1 MLDWL
6 LFVLT
11 ALVILGIIAGFLWTL
26 KQSKNNHPNDT
37 LTIDSLGIYRPIKA
51 LQNEILELVN
61 QSNKPSVS
69 GTKGSIVE
77 EIHRIDEY
85 VIKSLVSRQQ
95 IRRAIMGASLAKSD
109 AASYL
114 NQAETQVDTSE
125 KLRLMQSYEALQ
137 GEIKHYEEAEKLVSR
152 IDSGLALTTSSLK
165 SLKANILLSDV
176 RSTENSQLDELRGAL
191 SSIDALER
199 SIKEANEF
207 LDA

>member
-26 KQSKNNHPNDT
+26 KQSKNNNPIDT

-51 LQNEILELVN
+51 LQNEILELLN
-61 QSNKPSVS
+61 QSNKPSIS
-69 GTKGSIVE
+69 GTKVAIAE
-77 EIHRIDEY
+77 EIHRIDDY

-95 IRRAIMGASLAKSD
+95 IRRAIMGAALAKSD
-109 AASYL
+109 AVSYL

-137 GEIKHYEEAEKLVSR
+137 GEIKHYEEAEKLLSR

-176 RSTENSQLDELRGAL
+176 RSTESSQLDELRGAL

>member
-1 MLDWL
+1 MLVWL
-6 LFVLT
+6 LSALT
-11 ALVILGIIAGFLWTL
+11 ALIIIGMIAGFVWTL

-61 QSNKPSVS
+61 QSNKPSVT
-69 GTKGSIVE
+69 GTKEALVE
-77 EIHRIDEY
+77 EIHRIDDY

-95 IRRAIMGASLAKSD
+95 IRRAIMGAALAKSD
-109 AASYL
+109 AVSYL
-114 NQAETQVDTSE
+114 NQAETQVNTSE

-176 RSTENSQLDELRGAL
+176 RSNESNQLDELRSAL

>member
-1 MLDWL
+1 
-6 LFVLT
+6 
-11 ALVILGIIAGFLWTL
+11 
-26 KQSKNNHPNDT
+26 
-37 LTIDSLGIYRPIKA
+37 
-51 LQNEILELVN
+51 
-61 QSNKPSVS
+61 
-69 GTKGSIVE
+69 
-77 EIHRIDEY
+77 
-85 VIKSLVSRQQ
+85 
-95 IRRAIMGASLAKSD
+95 MGAALAKSD

-176 RSTENSQLDELRGAL
+176 LSTESSQLDELRGAL

>member
-26 KQSKNNHPNDT
+26 KQSKNNNPIDT

-51 LQNEILELVN
+51 LQNEILELLN
-61 QSNKPSVS
+61 QSNKPSIS
-69 GTKGSIVE
+69 GTKVAIAE
-77 EIHRIDEY
+77 EIYRIDDY

-95 IRRAIMGASLAKSD
+95 IRRAIMGAALAKSD
-109 AASYL
+109 AVSYL

-176 RSTENSQLDELRGAL
+176 RSTESSQLDELRGAL

>member
-26 KQSKNNHPNDT
+26 KQSKNNHQNDT

-61 QSNKPSVS
+61 QSNKPSIS
-69 GTKGSIVE
+69 GTKGAIAE
-77 EIHRIDEY
+77 EIHRIDDY

-95 IRRAIMGASLAKSD
+95 IRRAIMGAALAKSD

-137 GEIKHYEEAEKLVSR
+137 GEINHYEEAEKLVSS

-176 RSTENSQLDELRGAL
+176 RSTESSQLDELRGAL

>member
-1 MLDWL
+1 
-6 LFVLT
+6 
-11 ALVILGIIAGFLWTL
+11 
-26 KQSKNNHPNDT
+26 
-37 LTIDSLGIYRPIKA
+37 
-51 LQNEILELVN
+51 LVN

-69 GTKGSIVE
+69 GTKEALVE
-77 EIHRIDEY
+77 EIHRIDDY

-95 IRRAIMGASLAKSD
+95 IRRAIMGAALAKSD
-109 AASYL
+109 AVSYL

-176 RSTENSQLDELRGAL
+176 RSNESSQLDELRGAL

>member
-26 KQSKNNHPNDT
+26 KQSKNNNPIDT

-51 LQNEILELVN
+51 LQNEILELLN
-61 QSNKPSVS
+61 QSNKPSIS
-69 GTKGSIVE
+69 GTKVAIAE
-77 EIHRIDEY
+77 EIYRIDDY

-95 IRRAIMGASLAKSD
+95 IRRAIMGAALAKSD
-109 AASYL
+109 AVSYL

-176 RSTENSQLDELRGAL
+176 RSTESSQLDELRGAL
-191 SSIDALER
+191 TSIDALER

>member
-26 KQSKNNHPNDT
+26 KQSKNNNPIDT

-51 LQNEILELVN
+51 LQNEILELLN
-61 QSNKPSVS
+61 QSNKPSIS
-69 GTKGSIVE
+69 GTKVAIAE
-77 EIHRIDEY
+77 EIYRIDDY

-95 IRRAIMGASLAKSD
+95 IRRAIMGAALAKSD

-176 RSTENSQLDELRGAL
+176 RSTESSQLDELRGAL

>member
-26 KQSKNNHPNDT
+26 KQSKNNHANET

-69 GTKGSIVE
+69 GTKEALVE
-77 EIHRIDEY
+77 EIHRIDDY

-95 IRRAIMGASLAKSD
+95 IRRAIMGAALAKSD
-109 AASYL
+109 AVSYL
-114 NQAETQVDTSE
+114 NQAETQVNTSE

-176 RSTENSQLDELRGAL
+176 RSNESNQLDELRSAL